1 MTESAFE
8 DGGFDYARFIDEGFD
23 AQTKYAEKVGEHW
36 TPNELKRVDELVE
49 LAGNPKMAFVPGA
62 YKARY
67 AKIIEH
73 FGHLTEESIEA
84 RVYVPRRSWK
94 NEEPSFLDNGDL
106 REEFVAEL
114 FDILLFHRAILAYAG
129 ITGEEFAAAAA
140 KKMKYNSVR
149 PDHNVNGDVA
159 AERDPAAELQGDC
172 PSANYSTL
180 DK

>member
-1 MTESAFE
+1 MTDSPFA
-8 DGGFDYARFIDEGFD
+8 DGGFDYSAFVDEGFD

-36 TPNELKRVDELVE
+36 TPNELKRVDKLIE
-49 LAGNPKMAFVPGA
+49 LAETKQMPFVSPA
-62 YKARY
+62 MKARY

-94 NEEPSFLDNGDL
+94 NGEPSYLDSPEL
-106 REEFVAEL
+106 REEFVAEM

-129 ITGEEFAAAAA
+129 VTGEEFSRIAA

-149 PDHNVNGDVA
+149 PDHNVNGDA
-159 AERDPAAELQGDC
+159 QAEQDPSAELQGDC
-172 PSANYSTL
+172 PSAVFYHPV
-180 DK
+180 

>member
-1 MTESAFE
+1 MKAFE
-8 DGGFDYARFIDEGFD
+8 DGGFDYAAFVDEGFS
-23 AQTKYAEKVGEHW
+23 AQSKYAKKAGEHW
-36 TPNELKRVDELVE
+36 TPDELRRVDKLIEVAGTPE
-49 LAGNPKMAFVPGA
+49 LAFTSEA

-94 NEEPSFLDNGDL
+94 NEEVSYLESPEL

-129 ITGEEFAAAAA
+129 ITGEEFARVAA
-140 KKMKYNSVR
+140 KKMNYNSVR
-149 PDHNVNGDVA
+149 PDHNVNGNA
-159 AERDPAAELQGDC
+159 PAERDPAAELQGDC
-172 PSANYSTL
+172 QSATFHHPV
-180 DK
+180 

>member
-1 MTESAFE
+1 MTESAFS
-8 DGGFDYARFIDEGFD
+8 DGGFDYAKFVDEGFD

-49 LAGNPKMAFVPGA
+49 LAGNPKMAMVPGA

-129 ITGEEFAAAAA
+129 VTGEEFARVAA
-140 KKMKYNSVR
+140 KKMNYNSVR
-149 PDHNVNGDVA
+149 PDHNVNGNVA
-159 AERDPAAELQGDC
+159 AQQNPSAELQGDC
-172 PSANYSTL
+172 PSAEFN
-180 DK
+180 K

>member
-1 MTESAFE
+1 MTDSPFA
-8 DGGFDYARFIDEGFD
+8 DGGFDYAKFVDEGFD

-36 TPNELKRVDELVE
+36 TPNELKRVDVLTE
-49 LAGNPKMAFVPGA
+49 LAETKQMPFVAPA
-62 YKARY
+62 YKARF

-94 NEEPSFLDNGDL
+94 NEEPSYLDSPEL

-129 ITGEEFAAAAA
+129 VSGEEFARVAA
-140 KKMKYNSVR
+140 KKMKYNAVR
-149 PDHNVNGDVA
+149 PDHNVNGDA
-159 AERDPAAELQGDC
+159 PAEKDPAAELQGDC
-172 PSANYSTL
+172 PSANF
-180 DK
+180 

>member
-1 MTESAFE
+1 MTQSPFA
-8 DGGFDYARFIDEGFD
+8 DGGFDYAAFVDEGFD

-36 TPNELKRVDELVE
+36 TPNELKRVDTLVE
-49 LAGNPKMAFVPGA
+49 LAGTIDMKFVPAA

-94 NEEPSFLDNGDL
+94 NGEPSYLDSPEL
-106 REEFVAEL
+106 REEFVAEM

-129 ITGEEFAAAAA
+129 VDGEEFARIAA
-140 KKMKYNSVR
+140 KKMKYNAVR
-149 PDHNVNGDVA
+149 PDHNINGNAA
-159 AERDPAAELQGDC
+159 AEQNPSAELQGDC
-172 PSANYSTL
+172 PSAEFN
-180 DK
+180 K